1 MLFIFETIILP
12 SKFENIFFTLEMF
25 SFFTIAAI
33 DGPFPYTEAPSA
45 PLSIKSTMIL
55 GSEFRMD
62 DVAKPFTVIASQY
75 LF

>member
-1 MLFIFETIILP
+1 MLFIFETIMLP

-33 DGPFPYTEAPSA
+33 DGPFPDTEAPSA

-55 GSEFRMD
+55 GS
-62 DVAKPFTVIASQY
+62 
-75 LF
+75 